1 MRRACSAAV
10 SLLGTPGC
18 FSGERPVMVPSV
30 KSRRL
35 RGAAL
40 AVGPPRATKTRAAQT
55 RSLREAA
62 AHASLRDPGAATSGP
77 RDRPWDATR
86 VVSMS
91 RASREEN
98 TNETKRSFSRKKKG
112 NPTRTVAYNNV
123 VPSRPSKTST
133 ASPPLPPRAH
143 RPARLWSSPSPRR
156 RTRSRTSPPARTAA
170 PPRAGDH
177 LRDEIEHR
185 VDVAIERVAG
195 DG

>member
-1 MRRACSAAV
+1 MLAYAARVFAMRRACSAAV

-30 KSRRL
+30 ESRRL

-40 AVGPPRATKTRAAQT
+40 AVGPPRATQARAART
-55 RSLREAA
+55 RSLREVA
-62 AHASLRDPGAATSGP
+62 AHASPRDPGAAASGP

-91 RASREEN
+91 RASREE
-98 TNETKRSFSRKKKG
+98 TRTKRSFSRKKKG
-112 NPTRTVAYNNV
+112 NPTRAVAYS

-133 ASPPLPPRAH
+133 ASPPLPPRAR

-170 PPRAGDH
+170 PPRAGAYSSD
-177 LRDEIEHR
+177 RPR
-185 VDVAIERVAG
+185 Y
-195 DG
+195 